1 MVAMLSSARKLQKKL
16 RDRLKKYKNRQL
28 RRYAVKLRSGEITA
42 RRAARAAGLWRPVIV
57 EELIV
62 SLTSFPV
69 RIGKLDRVIR
79 ALFEQSLQPRKIVLY
94 LSLDEFPDRVLPK
107 QLTALE
113 DDRFEIRFVEGNLRP
128 YKKLLYALSDFPEA
142 SIITVDDDNLYPTDC
157 FARLWAAAS
166 ANAGAIICV
175 RGRHIEIRNREIM
188 PYFDWPVTGSPKPS
202 FLIFPVGGWGIL
214 YPPRSRHPMIGRL
227 DMVREIAPPND
238 DVWFKAM
245 SLLQD
250 VPCHAIGSTQPG
262 ARLTYQDDR
271 KIWDDHQQGQG
282 FQQMV
287 NQVFGHFGMSV
298 DTILAK
304 EAELEA
310 REAARSAKK
319 NLKGE
324 LAAKVE

>member
-1 MVAMLSSARKLQKKL
+1 MLSSARKLQRKL
-16 RDRLKKYKNRQL
+16 RDRLKKYKNRRL
-28 RRYAVKLRSGEITA
+28 RRYAVTLRSGKIA
-42 RRAARAAGLWRPVIV
+42 ALQAARAAGLWRPVIV

-128 YKKLLYALSDFPEA
+128 YKKLLYALADFPRGNDHNGRRRQSLSYGLFCA
-142 SIITVDDDNLYPTDC
+142 VVGGGLLQILARS
-157 FARLWAAAS
+157 FACA
-166 ANAGAIICV
+166 AGAC
-175 RGRHIEIRNREIM
+175 EIRNGEIM
-188 PYFDWPVTGSPKPS
+188 PYLEWPVTRSSRPS

-214 YPPRSRHPMIGRL
+214 YPPRSLHPMIGRL
-227 DMVREIAPPND
+227 DLVREIAPPERRCLVQGD
-238 DVWFKAM
+238 EPIAGRAM
-245 SLLQD
+245 SCDRQHATGSAAHLQRR
-250 VPCHAIGSTQPG
+250 S
-262 ARLTYQDDR
+262 

-310 REAARSAKK
+310 REAARVGQKEPE
-319 NLKGE
+319 G
-324 LAAKVE
+324 

>member
-1 MVAMLSSARKLQKKL
+1 M
-16 RDRLKKYKNRQL
+16 
-28 RRYAVKLRSGEITA
+28 
-42 RRAARAAGLWRPVIV
+42 IV
-57 EELIV
+57 EELVV
-62 SLTSFPV
+62 SMTSFPV
-69 RIGKLDRVIR
+69 RIGKLDRIIR

-188 PYFDWPVTGSPKPS
+188 PYLDWPVTRSSRPS
-202 FLIFPVGGWGIL
+202 FLIFPVGGWGVL
-214 YPPRSRHPMIGRL
+214 YPPRSLHPIIGRL
-227 DMVREIAPPND
+227 DLVKEIAPPND

-287 NQVFGHFGMSV
+287 NQVFGHFGMTV

-310 REAARSAKK
+310 RGAARAAKK
-319 NLKGE
+319 N
-324 LAAKVE
+324 